1 MGMPD
6 AILETEGLTKSF
18 GALAA
23 NDRISLSI
31 REGDIHGII
40 GPNGSGKS
48 TFFNTVSGFYKP
60 TDGSIYFDGEEVT
73 GWAPHDLAR
82 AGLLRTFQISRPF
95 TDMSVRD
102 NLLVVY
108 TPGLRVGGEKR
119 ARADEILEL
128 LEIDHLADHEA
139 GDLSGGQQKLL
150 ELARVFM
157 LDPDLVLLDEPL
169 AGVNPALQSRILS
182 YLQTLNDEGTSF
194 AIIEHNMRVID
205 EITDVVTVFNHGQT
219 ICQGTFEEVKSDER
233 VRDAYLGG
241 GETSIDEVLA

>member
-1 MGMPD
+1 MPD